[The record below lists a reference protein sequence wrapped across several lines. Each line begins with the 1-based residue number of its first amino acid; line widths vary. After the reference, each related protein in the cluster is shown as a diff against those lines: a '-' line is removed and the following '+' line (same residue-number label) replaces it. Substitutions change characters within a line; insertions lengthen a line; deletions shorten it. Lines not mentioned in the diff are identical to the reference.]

1 MKIKIIYFFLA
12 LLTLTSCGGGKAITG
27 SSTANNSL
35 ALKDIIA
42 SHKKA
47 SPNFKTMAARVQ
59 LVYKDEKKEQSIVAS
74 LRIEKDKK
82 IWIKASFLGVTIAKV
97 LITPTS
103 VSYYESV
110 GKTYFQGDFSLLS
123 EFLGTE
129 LSFEQAQAI
138 LLGQSIFQISNSGY
152 KVDVV
157 NNSYRLLPKKQPNDY
172 ITALFLEPTHFKVK
186 SEMLSQPSESRL
198 LTVNY
203 GPYERLEGSVYPS
216 EINIDATEGD
226 DKTSI
231 EINYRKIDL
240 NVSVNF
246 AFDIPDGYTE
256 IRL

>member
-1 MKIKIIYFFLA
+1 MYVFLA
-12 LLTLTSCGGGKAITG
+12 ILTLTSCGGGRAITG

-59 LVYKDEKKEQSIVAS
+59 LVYKDEKKEQSITAS

-97 LITPTS
+97 LITPSS

-110 GKTYFQGDFSLLS
+110 GKTYFQGDFSLIS

-129 LSFEQAQAI
+129 LTFEQAQAI
-138 LLGQSIFQISNSGY
+138 LLGQSIFQLTNSTY
-152 KVDVV
+152 KADVV
-157 NNSYRLLPKKQPNDY
+157 NNTYRLLPKKQPTDF

-186 SEMLSQPSESRL
+186 TETLSQPSENRL

-203 GPYERLEGSVYPS
+203 GSYVAQEGSVYPS

-226 DKTSI
+226 EKTSI

-246 AFDIPDGYTE
+246 AFDIPDGYNE